1 MFVTRA
7 VAALINFFLALVEI
21 FLGLRV
27 ILRFFAANPTASF
40 VHWVYTS
47 SNVLLEPFRGIFA
60 TTVIGHNHV
69 VDFSALFAMVVYGL
83 VALAFAALVSWLN
96 PARYGTTTIV
106 KKRA

>member
-1 MFVTRA
+1 MIVTRL

-27 ILRFFAANPTASF
+27 ILRFFAANPDNGF
-40 VHWVYTS
+40 VRWVYSS
-47 SNVLLEPFRGIFA
+47 SNVLMEPFRGIFA
-60 TTVIGHNHV
+60 PAVIGRNHV

-96 PARYGTTTIV
+96 PARYGATTIV